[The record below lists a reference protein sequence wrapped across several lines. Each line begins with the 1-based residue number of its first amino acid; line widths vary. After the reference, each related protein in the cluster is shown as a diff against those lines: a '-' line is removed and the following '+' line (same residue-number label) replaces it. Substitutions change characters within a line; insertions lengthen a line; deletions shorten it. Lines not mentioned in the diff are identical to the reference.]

1 MSSPPAKEQEI
12 AFQPASGPIATAANG
27 QRNFGQYFL
36 ILILVGIAVVFYQM
50 IDMFIVP
57 VVLAA
62 VFAGL
67 FYPLYKWLL
76 KRLKGRQGL
85 SAIIC
90 CVLLLAGLLI
100 PAFIVADLVAGE
112 AAHFYNTV
120 ESQSNELI
128 ETYSPIV
135 YEKILQYEWLRSLEI
150 GQFDWLAAVQDSAKA
165 IGKILGSVINKTS
178 KGTLQFFT
186 TLFITFFTMFYFFRD
201 GDRLVERLKYLSPL
215 NDRYEKVLFD
225 QFFSI
230 SRATIKGTLLIGLV
244 QGTLG
249 GLTLWIF
256 DFSSPI
262 LWGVV
267 MTLLSV
273 IPMVG
278 SWLVMYPAA
287 IFSLI
292 TGNIFTG
299 IAIFLISILIISSVD
314 NVLRPWLV
322 GRDSGMH
329 DLMIFFSTLGGISLF
344 GVMGF
349 ILGPIIAAL
358 FLAILDLYSTEI
370 KTQQKKEQQPSAS
383 LETASQD
390 TVRAP

>member
-1 MSSPPAKEQEI
+1 M
-12 AFQPASGPIATAANG
+12 
-27 QRNFGQYFL
+27 
-36 ILILVGIAVVFYQM
+36 
-50 IDMFIVP
+50 
-57 VVLAA
+57 
-62 VFAGL
+62 
-67 FYPLYKWLL
+67 
-76 KRLKGRQGL
+76 
-85 SAIIC
+85 
-90 CVLLLAGLLI
+90 
-100 PAFIVADLVAGE
+100 
-112 AAHFYNTV
+112 
-120 ESQSNELI
+120 
-128 ETYSPIV
+128 
-135 YEKILQYEWLRSLEI
+135 
-150 GQFDWLAAVQDSAKA
+150 QDSAKA